1 MLKFYSYFVI
11 PTEVEESLFNVII
24 QLFSSQKDLFAKR
37 MLSQAQVSIPLR
49 FSRNDIC
56 LLFFLC
62 NRLVTGDSHEFIN
75 IVD

>member
-24 QLFSSQKDLFAKR
+24 QLFSSQKDF
-37 MLSQAQVSIPLR
+37 SIPLR